1 MDIDGDLAL
10 AHMLDREMNCRPTRS
25 TRRRFQEQA
34 VPPLKEPV
42 RPSSD
47 HTRTKRQR
55 PGCKLDGVLAAADP
69 SSEASDVHEDKG
81 GGRATAQLSPAVSTL
96 VDSANRPVLTFPWI
110 WQGNDSCFPC
120 LPQSTDGRQRL
131 LWEAELVGSYVMLP
145 CVTNKP
151 SAAFVGCS
159 CDNCLSH
166 DAVSSAH
173 SALFGCRGSV
183 WKAAA
188 ADQET
193 LTWAGQ
199 HMNDLY
205 LVTVKEYLPH
215 MDSPPGGWLV
225 QYNGEPPFHVMLHD
239 IWPWLEPH
247 VRKHLVNLGAPLPSK
262 WCLDGSAT
270 AGSLFSIYASSIG
283 IDPQKEK
290 HLLWVAERGFNA
302 PVPDGWELVV
312 NANGVRSYRKKAMGD
327 NLWCRGPLGHS
338 ENDEKWEHPLDEQL
352 RDLVRVERAERS
364 NPPKRNV
371 PLGGRATAA
380 KGRGSGHGGR
390 GRVRGRQNVN

>member
-1 MDIDGDLAL
+1 MLSDAL
-10 AHMLDREMNCRPTRS
+10 I
-25 TRRRFQEQA
+25 
-34 VPPLKEPV
+34 
-42 RPSSD
+42 SS
-47 HTRTKRQR
+47 
-55 PGCKLDGVLAAADP
+55 
-69 SSEASDVHEDKG
+69 
-81 GGRATAQLSPAVSTL
+81 
-96 VDSANRPVLTFPWI
+96 
-110 WQGNDSCFPC
+110 SC
-120 LPQSTDGRQRL
+120 
-131 LWEAELVGSYVMLP
+131 VY
-145 CVTNKP
+145 
-151 SAAFVGCS
+151 
-159 CDNCLSH
+159 CLSQAEISSLN
-166 DAVSSAH
+166 AV
-173 SALFGCRGSV
+173 FGCRGSV

-193 LTWAGQ
+193 LTWAEQ

-262 WCLDGSAT
+262 WCLAGSVT

-290 HLLWVAERGFNA
+290 NLLWVAERGFNA
-302 PVPDGWELVV
+302 PVPDGWELIV
-312 NANGVRSYRKKAMGD
+312 NANGVRSYRKKATGD

-352 RDLVRVERAERS
+352 RDLVRFSRAETS
-364 NPPKRNV
+364 NLPSHSSSKRYV
-371 PLGGRATAA
+371 PPLGGRAAAA
-380 KGRGSGHGGR
+380 KGRGTGHGGR